1 VRGVTASPAP
11 GDGPARGASPA
22 STLRLCLA
30 SAHFFPTHGG
40 AQLRYLRYLPG
51 FRSRG
56 IEPCVFTGTPKAK
69 KATGDDALAWDRSLP
84 PGRRLPDARIDG
96 TPVHRVRLPDG
107 AGWGRSFHFNRGL
120 VRFCRDPSTRPDVVQ
135 LVSGLQPRSAF
146 WVRQIRAQGIPVVFA
161 YTLIAELPRHPLR
174 RWLRRATTRF
184 LHERMDRIV
193 VSSEVMKESVRS
205 FGTRTPVEVIPNGV
219 DVARFSPPGGE
230 GERCRLRQSLGIEAD
245 ALVVT
250 AVGPIHPRKGT
261 DLLLDAWTRLAPRF
275 PQAHL
280 FLVGLRKDESYPDLA
295 EFRDRV
301 RGLVEASGAPDRIHF
316 TGLVRNVPD
325 YLRASDV
332 FAFPSR
338 REGMPNV
345 VLEAMATGLPSV
357 LTPFVGLSPELGAD
371 GAEYL
376 LAPMEGEGLAAA
388 LESLLRDPALRR
400 RVGEAARRHVVRT
413 MSLEAVLD
421 RFARLYREVAGGRPG
436 RP

>member
-1 VRGVTASPAP
+1 MTASPVART
-11 GDGPARGASPA
+11 GPADDAAPA
-22 STLRLCLA
+22 PKLRLCLA

-56 IEPCVFTGTPKAK
+56 IEACVFTGTPKAK
-69 KATGDDALAWDRSLP
+69 KATGEDALEWDRSVAVGL
-84 PGRRLPDARIDG
+84 RLPDARIDG

-107 AGWGRSFHFNRGL
+107 AGWGRSVHFNRAL

-146 WVRQIRAQGIPVVFA
+146 WIRQIRALGIPVVFA
-161 YTLIAELPRHPLR
+161 YTLIAELPSHPLR
-174 RWLRRATTRF
+174 RWIRRASTRF

-193 VSSEVMKESVRS
+193 VSSEVMKESVRA

-219 DVARFSPPGGE
+219 DLARFSPAGGE
-230 GERCRLRQSLGIEAD
+230 AERRRLRESLGIAPD

-261 DLLLDAWTRLAPRF
+261 DLLLDAWKRLAPRF
-275 PQAHL
+275 PRAHL
-280 FLVGLRKDESYPDLA
+280 FLVGPRKDLSYPGLEPFQERLA
-295 EFRDRV
+295 A
-301 RGLVEASGAPDRIHF
+301 LVESSGAPDRVHF

-376 LAPMEGEGLAAA
+376 LAPMEGEGLASAIGSLLQDAA
-388 LESLLRDPALRR
+388 LRQRI
-400 RVGEAARRHVVRT
+400 GEAARRHVVRT
-413 MSLEAVLD
+413 MSLDAVLD
-421 RFARLYREVAGGRPG
+421 RFERVYREVAAGGLR
-436 RP
+436 RC